1 MKAKKSVA
9 IVMALLLMLSVC
21 SSMVFAAGVSEGYSS
36 GFEDGGIGWLYHT
49 VVKPEDKATAAE
61 GTIQKTADAYEGV
74 NYAVLK
80 NNVRTIS
87 PEVTVEPG
95 KDYEISIAY
104 NATSETTLA
113 FFYYQYTAA
122 GTQILLEPIGQTFN
136 NDGSIGKTTVANTWT
151 VFKVRTGEIAADT
164 RKVQIQALCWADNR
178 VAIDAFSVRECS
190 WENFQGVG
198 NAGFETGVTGWTS
211 DNVTIKSKTEVTDIV
226 EGQYCASIAAGKDA
240 TGPDIPVLPGKS
252 YRLNFYFKTG
262 TSGCSFYY
270 GIGSAAND
278 SNLAPANN
286 EWQVYTWDTGVI
298 PEGGYAL
305 KIRFRPWSDTYFDG
319 FRLFELSET
328 VTDALEGGDFE
339 DGITSFNRVGATEE
353 TEIIHNG
360 AKSLK
365 LEGTADTPAYAE
377 KNFIALSGRA
387 YTATAYFKATALSGD
402 GAKLSVVNG
411 KTGAQVAATDYVK
424 RTSGAWR
431 KMTVSIPS
439 TAPSWLRLKVE
450 VVGQGTVYFDDIRV
464 FEGADSGTAAYDGT
478 FENGLDGF
486 EVENALVS
494 SASGT
499 VHAGAKSAKLTA
511 TAEAPASIAASTTIE
526 AGKSYYVTAYFKA
539 ASLPAGDGEGAKLSV
554 VNDLTGEVITALA
567 NVTGDPQP
575 SITTTTE
582 FFKTK
587 TDTWRKMMVCIPTSN
602 VVTTILV
609 KAELVGEGEVYFDD
623 IQVEQTDDLVFNGDF
638 EGLTS
643 DTKLAGGY
651 DMRTTQID
659 STKGQGNSIKIT
671 TKGLIN
677 GIQIPLPRT
686 GTSTICRL
694 SFDYYTNNSAYPAT
708 YISEISRPENTG
720 TYYGLLSNNLKT
732 NEWGHHEF
740 YYRGGD
746 GYFDRFG
753 ALSLDASNMFPGS
766 SDTQF
771 VYYDNVKIEVVCAN
785 ADLTGGKRFETMSFS
800 KETVSPGDTITAT
813 YSEMNPD
820 YATAEGRQVTA
831 LFGIYKK
838 VKEGVWALVGAKTAS
853 GKAPKATNFNGNY
866 STPTD
871 YSAHGISP
879 LQLTAELSIPQDA
892 GEYGIK
898 AFVWD
903 STETREPLLDPYTL
917 NMN

>member
-9 IVMALLLMLSVC
+9 IVMALLLVLSVC

-36 GFEDGGIGWLYHT
+36 GFEDGGKGWIQHT
-49 VVKPEDKATAAE
+49 VVTPADKATAAE
-61 GTIQKTADAYEGV
+61 GTIQKTADAYEGE

-80 NNVRTIS
+80 NNVRTVS

-104 NATSETTLA
+104 NATSATTLC
-113 FFYYQYTAA
+113 FYYLQYTAA
-122 GTQILLEPIGQTFN
+122 GTQKQLVPM
-136 NDGSIGKTTVANTWT
+136 GKTSYEVGVTTVANTWT
-151 VFKVRTGEIAADT
+151 VLTLRTGEIAADT
-164 RKVQIQALCWADNR
+164 RKVQVQALCWVNDR

-190 WENFQGVG
+190 WENFQGDG
-198 NAGFETGVTGWTS
+198 NAGFEKGVTGWTS
-211 DNVTIKSKTEVTDIV
+211 SSVSIKNKTEVADIV
-226 EGQYCASIAAGKDA
+226 EGEYCAYIGSGTA
-240 TGPDIPVLPGKS
+240 TSPEIPVLPGKS
-252 YRLNFYFKTG
+252 YRLSFYYKT
-262 TSGCSFYY
+262 TSCSFYK
-270 GIGSAAND
+270 GIGSVSTSGTDTPLPSTSGAWGLYEWNTGEI
-278 SNLAPANN
+278 PA
-286 EWQVYTWDTGVI
+286 GK
-298 PEGGYAL
+298 YA
-305 KIRFRPWSDTYFDG
+305 IRILFRPWAATYFDG

-328 VTDALEGGDFE
+328 VTDALEDGDFE
-339 DGITSFNRVGATEE
+339 DGITSFNTVGATEE

-365 LEGTADTPAYAE
+365 LEGTADTTAYAE

-431 KMTVSIPS
+431 KMTVSSPS

-478 FENGLDGF
+478 FESGLGGF

-511 TAEAPASIAASTTIE
+511 TAEAPAASIAASTTIE

-651 DMRTTQID
+651 GMRTTQID

-671 TKGLIN
+671 TKGLQK

-694 SFDYYTNNSAYPAT
+694 SFDYYTNTSAYPAMCIT
-708 YISEISRPENTG
+708 EINCPTNTG

-740 YYRGGD
+740 YYRGGE
-746 GYFDRFG
+746 YFTRYG

-785 ADLTGGKRFETMSFS
+785 ADLTGGNRFETMSFS

-813 YSEMNPD
+813 YSEMNPT